1 MAIGKYSAV
10 PPPPEPSAHH
20 YSPPAQPP
28 TVAQNVP
35 SHTHSASGTIDIEA
49 WTIHALQSL
58 SVSPDSRG
66 TGGQPLAIP
75 LDNHSRARGVT
86 IALDEEQAA
95 GAGIAPPRRMPM
107 RRDSLKRREALL
119 KGKEGSRQRRRW
131 DMGWPSPLS
140 FSLSLS
146 PLACLQDCR
155 NSVMMANTEGVY
167 SASD

>member
-20 YSPPAQPP
+20 HPPPASATAP
-28 TVAQNVP
+28 TAPQNIP
-35 SHTHSASGTIDIEA
+35 SHSHSASGTIDIEA

-75 LDNHSRARGVT
+75 LDEHTRARGVT
-86 IALDEEQAA
+86 IALNEEQAA
-95 GAGIAPPRRMPM
+95 GAGIGPARRMPL

-131 DMGWPSPLS
+131 DMG
-140 FSLSLS
+140 
-146 PLACLQDCR
+146 
-155 NSVMMANTEGVY
+155 
-167 SASD
+167 

>member
-20 YSPPAQPP
+20 PPPAPAP
-28 TVAQNVP
+28 TAPQNIAG
-35 SHTHSASGTIDIEA
+35 HGHSASGTIDIEA

-75 LDNHSRARGVT
+75 LDNHSRARGVA
-86 IALDEEQAA
+86 IALNEEQAA
-95 GAGIAPPRRMPM
+95 GAGIAPLRRIPM

-131 DMGWPSPLS
+131 DMG
-140 FSLSLS
+140 
-146 PLACLQDCR
+146 
-155 NSVMMANTEGVY
+155 
-167 SASD
+167 